1 MRGGALIGYF
11 MCVGI
16 YFIQDSTLRYCGGFS
31 GGFSGGTGA
40 LAQATPLGYRSVGG
54 KTTVSEGVSDG
65 LLAGSCGGGESP
77 RPLKKMEWGGRLV

>member
-1 MRGGALIGYF
+1 

-31 GGFSGGTGA
+31 GGFCGGISGLGA
-40 LAQATPLGYRSVGG
+40 LAQATPLGYCSVGG
-54 KTTVSEGVSDG
+54 KTTVSEGV
-65 LLAGSCGGGESP
+65 CGGGDSP